1 MLGYML
7 IYIREWIVANN
18 RSPAKVLALLSR
30 RYQEAAT
37 QLGLR
42 HVPRVFDEHH
52 GTISSMHYRTLAEV
66 VQVITVD
73 VIEPDTAMG
82 RVITATVEW
91 YWACRAP
98 SFRPADIT
106 ALQRKTEELRA
117 AWEALDTP
125 EWRAT
130 LRKPK
135 KTKKGKK
142 VSKFPS
148 NPVLE
153 TPKFHRAVEHC
164 VDYVREWGPLEFIT
178 TETSEAM
185 HKPLK
190 AYFRTYV
197 LCVSECMYS
206 LGCGVVGDVAHP
218 CTAIRACFALIIT
231 QVKQTQCIQAHLSAA
246 DASAQVSRALG

>member
-1 MLGYML
+1 MRARAQFIMLSPGGQILTCMKRSELGVLGYML
-7 IYIREWIVANN
+7 VYIREWIMASHK
-18 RSPAKVLALLSR
+18 RPAKVLAMLSR
-30 RYQEAAT
+30 RYQEAAI

-66 VQVITVD
+66 VEVIAAD
-73 VIEPDTAMG
+73 VIPPASNMG
-82 RVITATVEW
+82 RVIATTVAW
-91 YWACRAP
+91 YWACRAL
-98 SFRPADIT
+98 SFTPADIT
-106 ALQRKTEELRA
+106 ALGHKTEAMRA
-117 AWEALDTP
+117 AWETLDTP

-135 KTKKGKK
+135 KKKDKK
-142 VSKFPS
+142 ASKFPS

-164 VDYVREWGPLEFIT
+164 VDYVREWGPLEYIT

-197 LCVSECMYS
+197 VCC
-206 LGCGVVGDVAHP
+206 A
-218 CTAIRACFALIIT
+218 
-231 QVKQTQCIQAHLSAA
+231 
-246 DASAQVSRALG
+246 